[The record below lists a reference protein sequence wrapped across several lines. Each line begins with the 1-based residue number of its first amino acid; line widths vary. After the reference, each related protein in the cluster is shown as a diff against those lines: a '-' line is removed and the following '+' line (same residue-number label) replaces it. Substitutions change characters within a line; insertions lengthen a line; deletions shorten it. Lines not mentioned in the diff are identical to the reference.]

1 MIDLTP
7 LAAYSHSPK
16 LMDFG
21 GFLAPSTGGAVLRV
35 DRMGNRHAIDFVLPP
50 MRMEPHGRLWSS
62 RLKRAKTEGAF
73 MRMPQVDFRP
83 GAAGVPVVAARTV
96 GGRLLPVAGGQ
107 PGGRVREGQFL
118 SVIHEGRRYLH
129 SVDAE
134 VGFGADGT
142 ALLQVTPMLR
152 TPLDIGDAIEIAQP
166 RVEGLILED
175 FGYTV
180 GSNRTVALSFTLT
193 EAA

>member
-16 LMDFG
+16 LLDFG
-21 GFLAPSTGGAVLRV
+21 GYLAPSTGGAVLRV
-35 DRMGNRHAIDFVLPP
+35 DRMGNRHAIDFALPP

-62 RLKRAKTEGAF
+62 RIKRAKTEGAF

-96 GGRLLPVAGGQ
+96 GGRLLPIAGGQ
-107 PGGRVREGQFL
+107 PGGVIREGQWL
-118 SVIHEGRRYLH
+118 SIVHAGKRHLY
-129 SVDAE
+129 SVDVE
-134 VGFGADGT
+134 TGFAQDGT
-142 ALLQVTPMLR
+142 ATLQVTPMLR
-152 TPLDIGDAIEIAQP
+152 SPLDAGDVIEIAQP

-180 GSNRTVALSFTLT
+180 ASNRTVALSFTLT